1 MDASLPPGARLS
13 PLESLGVL
21 MSRLLHDLT
30 NPLAVLAGNAQ
41 IAGLAPAD
49 PELQAK
55 ALNSIQQA
63 SDVAGELLDRY
74 ADFRRSF
81 SQRTAEIP
89 VGAVIDHLVQSNPH
103 PAHWPVTIAGD
114 FRGWVA
120 VEPRWVAF
128 AIWAL
133 ANESGAGAG
142 TVECARE
149 SRSLIRPGS
158 TPAWSP
164 PRSAGLRIKVRWQ
177 SDQPLFSCPETNRPD
192 SLELTVIWELVRWME
207 GVIDYRFVSPAA
219 HCCDLGIPLISR

>member
-1 MDASLPPGARLS
+1 MDPSLPPGARLS

-41 IAGLAPAD
+41 VAGLAPVD

-55 ALNSIQQA
+55 ALKSIHQA

-81 SQRTAEIP
+81 SQHPAEIP
-89 VGAVIDHLVQSNPH
+89 AGTVIDHLVQTNPH
-103 PAHWPVTIAGD
+103 PALWPVTIAGD

-133 ANESGAGAG
+133 ANASGAGAG
-142 TVECARE
+142 TVECTRE
-149 SRSLIRPGS
+149 SSSRIRPRS
-158 TPAWSP
+158 TPAWST
-164 PRSAGLRIKVRWQ
+164 PRSEGLRISLRWQ
-177 SDQPLFSCPETNRPD
+177 SDQLLFSSPETNRPD
-192 SLELTVIWELVRWME
+192 SLELAVIWELVRWME
-207 GVIDYRFVSPAA
+207 GVIDYRLVSPAG
-219 HCCDLGIPLISR
+219 HCCVVGIPLISR

>member
-30 NPLAVLAGNAQ
+30 NPLAVLAGNSQ
-41 IAGLAPAD
+41 IAGLTPAD

-55 ALNSIQQA
+55 ALKSIHQA

-81 SQRTAEIP
+81 SQHAAEVP
-89 VGAVIDHLVQSNPH
+89 VGAVIDHLVQTNPH
-103 PAHWPVTIAGD
+103 PAHWPVMIVGD

-120 VEPRWVAF
+120 VEPHWVAF

-142 TVECARE
+142 IVECTRE
-149 SRSLIRPGS
+149 SRSLVRPGS
-158 TPAWSP
+158 TPAWSA
-164 PRSAGLRIKVRWQ
+164 PRSEWLRINLRWQ
-177 SDQPLFSCPETNRPD
+177 SDQPLFSSPETNRPD
-192 SLELTVIWELVRWME
+192 SLALAVIWELVRWME

-219 HCCDLGIPLISR
+219 HCCDVGIPLISR